1 MNTFIYSTYINTTPE
16 KLWEALTSSEFTKQY
31 WGGLTIE
38 TDWKV
43 GSTIRFIQAE
53 FRKMPDKMGKV
64 LKFDPPKLLSYTGI
78 GRSESE
84 DSIVTFE
91 IIQMLPSQVRLNLK
105 HENID
110 ENQKAK
116 VSEGWYAFM
125 SSLKTLLESGAAL
138 DFSWWRG

>member
-16 KLWEALTSSEFTKQY
+16 KLWEALTNSEFTRQY

-43 GSTIRFIQAE
+43 GSPIRFIQAE
-53 FRKMPDKMGKV
+53 FRKMPDKTGKV

-78 GRSESE
+78 GAAQNEE
-84 DSIVTFE
+84 AVVTFE
-91 IIQMLPSQVRLNLK
+91 IIRMLPSQVRLNLK

-110 ENQKAK
+110 EKQTAN
-116 VSEGWYAFM
+116 VREGWYAFM
-125 SSLKTLLESGAAL
+125 SSLKTMLESGAAL
-138 DFSWWRG
+138 DFSWWKG